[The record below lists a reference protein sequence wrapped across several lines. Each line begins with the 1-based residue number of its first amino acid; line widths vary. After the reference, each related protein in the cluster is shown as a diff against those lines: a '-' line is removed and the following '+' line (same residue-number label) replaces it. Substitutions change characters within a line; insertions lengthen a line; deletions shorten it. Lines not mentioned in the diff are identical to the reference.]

1 MVSGD
6 LSAGPDDTAG
16 SGVWTIGELARR
28 LRVTPATL
36 RTWESAGVLAPARD
50 PATGY
55 RVFRASDTRDAELA
69 HLLRRGGYPLD
80 HVATVVQ
87 QVRTAGGTETL
98 SRALDDWRRRP
109 TAQGVA
115 MLDAAARLG
124 HYLSLAANISVRS
137 HQHKAGQ
144 HEECDTAHPR
154 PRRTG

>member
-1 MVSGD
+1 MVSARVRAGD
-6 LSAGPDDTAG
+6 IHIPLQHRIQLVLDRHRPRPPREQILAGP
-16 SGVWTIGELARR
+16 SQ
-28 LRVTPATL
+28 P
-36 RTWESAGVLAPARD
+36 LAPARD

-55 RVFRASDTRDAELA
+55 RVFRASDTRDAGLA
-69 HLLRRGGYPLD
+69 HLLRRGGHPLD

-115 MLDAAARLG
+115 MLDAAARLS